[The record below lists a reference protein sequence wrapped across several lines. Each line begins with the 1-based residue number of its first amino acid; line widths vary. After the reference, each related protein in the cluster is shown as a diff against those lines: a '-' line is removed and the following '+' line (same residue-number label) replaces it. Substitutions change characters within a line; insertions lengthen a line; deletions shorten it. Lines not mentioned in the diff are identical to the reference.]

1 MVEGLNMIYLLYC
14 YYIKDKY
21 IRFFDIKIC
30 VCVKFRK
37 TRFWKYLT

>member
-30 VCVKFRK
+30 MCVLNLEKPVSGNI
-37 TRFWKYLT
+37 